1 MILPD
6 LFEEQVRRFPDKPA
20 VIFANDNR
28 CWTFRELDNYANSV
42 STYFSRLGLRKG
54 DTVALFME
62 NSPEYIGLY
71 LGLWKIGVVVAFLNH
86 NLRQESLVHCMR
98 VAKSR
103 ALVVSAALSGAVC
116 DVCNELEGGGMDV
129 GEMCL
134 CVCGESEGG
143 KFKTLDREL
152 QGVSASPPPVLID
165 KEADGGEHTHTLTHT
180 HTHFLSQ
187 TRLAM
192 CTLQAQLDC
201 PKHVSSNTP
210 SEYTCTT
217 QNISCHITNI
227 TGVFALNLTSETID
241 SSL

>member
-42 STYFSRLGLRKG
+42 SNYFSRLGLRKG

-62 NSPEYIGLY
+62 NSPEYIGLF

-86 NLRQESLVHCMR
+86 NLRQESLVHCVR

-152 QGVSASPPPVLID
+152 RGVSASAPPVLTD
-165 KEADGGEHTHTLTHT
+165 KEADGGEHTHTHSHILIHT
-180 HTHFLSQ
+180 LSFSDKACYVYTSGTTGLPKACVIKHT
-187 TRLAM
+187 
-192 CTLQAQLDC
+192 
-201 PKHVSSNTP
+201 K
-210 SEYTCTT
+210 
-217 QNISCHITNI
+217 
-227 TGVFALNLTSETID
+227 
-241 SSL
+241 